1 MALKT
6 YPNGLRLSVI
16 PKKGVR
22 LASAQIH
29 ITSGTQSE
37 KNYESGISEF
47 LSRMLMMGTSRHPKN
62 RDLIGFAKSNGILLS
77 SHNTSESIV
86 VTATTIADNITKAIE
101 ILCEIAFESAFEES
115 SGDIIRDEMLGYI
128 VKLQENPSYTL
139 DRMVN
144 QALFYRTGLANP
156 KFGTITTISRMT
168 ASDAKAFLERVLTP
182 KNTIISVVGDV
193 DADAVYEK
201 VMNTFYSKFLAG
213 GDYKK
218 LKYVAPIE
226 DFVGGERTK
235 NKKLNQSRIFLAFPS
250 VSYKSIKKHALE
262 IALPIIIKRIDEEIK
277 DDLKD
282 VSFFHSESISHE
294 LFANNGKLTIETMV
308 DYEHVEE
315 YLDVIV
321 DSIKHIKDSGVAE
334 AEFEVEK
341 NAYIIKYLQDNEKA
355 SDLGEAAA
363 KEVAINKQSYSLAS
377 ELMKI
382 ELLTVADANKIVES
396 VFDFK
401 KLFIAYLGAPTDVRA
416 IDYID

>member
-16 PKKGVR
+16 PKKGAR

-47 LSRMLMMGTSRHPKN
+47 LSRMLMMGTARHPKS
-62 RDLIGFAKSNGILLS
+62 RDLHGFAKSNGILLS

-86 VTATTIADNITKAIE
+86 VTATTVVENITRAIE
-101 ILCEIAFESAFEES
+101 LLCEIAFESSFEES
-115 SGDIIRDEMLGYI
+115 SGDIVRSEMLGDV
-128 VKLQENPSYTL
+128 VKLQENPSYIL

-156 KFGTITTISRMT
+156 KFGTMTTVSRMT
-168 ASDAKAFLERVLTP
+168 ARDSKEFLDRVLTP
-182 KNTIISVVGDV
+182 KNTIVSIVGDV
-193 DADAVYEK
+193 DADVVYDK

-213 GDYKK
+213 GEYKK

-226 DFVGGERTK
+226 DFVGGERAK

-262 IALPIIIKRIDEEIK
+262 IALPVIMKRIDEEIK
-277 DDLKD
+277 DDLKGLT
-282 VSFFHSESISHE
+282 FYHSENITHE
-294 LFANNGKLTIETMV
+294 LYAINGKLTIESMV

-315 YLDVIV
+315 YLDVVV
-321 DSIKHIKDSGVAE
+321 DSIKHIKSSGIAE
-334 AEFEVEK
+334 ADFEIEK
-341 NAYIIKYLQDNEKA
+341 NAYIIKYLQDNERA

-382 ELLTVADANKIVES
+382 ELLTVADANKIVET
-396 VFDFK
+396 VFDFN
-401 KLFIAYLGAPTDVRA
+401 KLFIAYLGAPTDIRA
-416 IDYID
+416 IDYLD